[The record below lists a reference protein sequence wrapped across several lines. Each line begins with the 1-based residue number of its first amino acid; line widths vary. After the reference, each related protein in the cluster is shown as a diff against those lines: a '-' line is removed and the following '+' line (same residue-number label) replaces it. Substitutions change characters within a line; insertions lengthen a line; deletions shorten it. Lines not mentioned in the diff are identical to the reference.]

1 MIQLKNAALESSAGK
16 KSVHALRCLNLTL
29 PDTGLVVLTGASG
42 SGKTALLR
50 LLAMTEI
57 PSRGEIFI
65 GGENTARWSESR
77 RSAWRRECAVADEA
91 LLFTDLTLSENAEQ
105 AAVLAG
111 FSRRDAREN
120 AREALALLGLESAAG
135 VFPDRLSGEERR
147 LGALACAFARK
158 SRVLLLDEPADGL
171 GAESAAS
178 VLSLLGEA
186 SAGQLVIAA
195 ARNAEPFGEN
205 ARVITLEGGQIAS
218 DTDAD
223 AAETGAPLP
232 PVAGAGG
239 GARLRMALANLK
251 KKRSRAL
258 PRLLA
263 PMLAVLL
270 WLLLSA
276 AFSGGEQSAKSAETA
291 VLSAYPVT
299 LDSASVP
306 SGDLGALGD
315 WLDGHTDERTISVQ
329 RRYAI
334 TPRIYSG
341 DASAAGAEALNSEE
355 NGTLWTHLPEG
366 EDLRQM
372 RYTLVSGRWPERYDE
387 AAVLL
392 DARGKVDE
400 SCLRSLGLDPET
412 NADISYTELLRLSFR
427 VLLPTDE
434 YVRNVDGT
442 WGYMGGDAAYLTAK
456 IASSQRLNI
465 VGILRPAGEAPG
477 ESLTGGAAY
486 LPELMTWTVET
497 VLGSDIVKAQTATP
511 DTDVLTGLPFDTEGI
526 YAQDEAG
533 QRAALRG
540 FAVGQ
545 TPAQQAAM
553 VSELTGTAVETERA
567 QDALLQTIAALSGE
581 ALENAFARYITS
593 GISSGSLEGNLR
605 AFGAEAAQTV
615 TQLRLY
621 ADSFAARETLGAV
634 LRGYAENV
642 VYTDA
647 AAGLVQPGLSLLE
660 SSSKTDRLGTVLAAI
675 LAAAFSVLV
684 SALAAAGRRSELR
697 MLRALGLSAP
707 QRVIGAESLLLGL
720 FGGVIGAG
728 IALAISL
735 ALGSLGGA
743 ALLLSW
749 QTAAIAALAAALLSW
764 ISGRL
769 GASGAMR

>member
-1 MIQLKNAALESSAGK
+1 
-16 KSVHALRCLNLTL
+16 
-29 PDTGLVVLTGASG
+29 
-42 SGKTALLR
+42 
-50 LLAMTEI
+50 
-57 PSRGEIFI
+57 
-65 GGENTARWSESR
+65 
-77 RSAWRRECAVADEA
+77 
-91 LLFTDLTLSENAEQ
+91 
-105 AAVLAG
+105 
-111 FSRRDAREN
+111 
-120 AREALALLGLESAAG
+120 
-135 VFPDRLSGEERR
+135 
-147 LGALACAFARK
+147 
-158 SRVLLLDEPADGL
+158 
-171 GAESAAS
+171 
-178 VLSLLGEA
+178 
-186 SAGQLVIAA
+186 
-195 ARNAEPFGEN
+195 
-205 ARVITLEGGQIAS
+205 
-218 DTDAD
+218 
-223 AAETGAPLP
+223 
-232 PVAGAGG
+232 
-239 GARLRMALANLK
+239 
-251 KKRSRAL
+251 
-258 PRLLA
+258 
-263 PMLAVLL
+263 
-270 WLLLSA
+270 
-276 AFSGGEQSAKSAETA
+276 
-291 VLSAYPVT
+291 
-299 LDSASVP
+299 
-306 SGDLGALGD
+306 
-315 WLDGHTDERTISVQ
+315 
-329 RRYAI
+329 
-334 TPRIYSG
+334 
-341 DASAAGAEALNSEE
+341 
-355 NGTLWTHLPEG
+355 
-366 EDLRQM
+366 
-372 RYTLVSGRWPERYDE
+372 
-387 AAVLL
+387 
-392 DARGKVDE
+392 
-400 SCLRSLGLDPET
+400 
-412 NADISYTELLRLSFR
+412 
-427 VLLPTDE
+427 
-434 YVRNVDGT
+434 
-442 WGYMGGDAAYLTAK
+442 
-456 IASSQRLNI
+456 
-465 VGILRPAGEAPG
+465 
-477 ESLTGGAAY
+477 
-486 LPELMTWTVET
+486 MTWTVET
-497 VLGSDIVKAQTATP
+497 VLGSDIVKAQTASP

-526 YAQDEAG
+526 YAQDETG

-581 ALENAFARYITS
+581 ALENAFARYISS

-684 SALAAAGRRSELR
+684 SALAAAGRGSELR